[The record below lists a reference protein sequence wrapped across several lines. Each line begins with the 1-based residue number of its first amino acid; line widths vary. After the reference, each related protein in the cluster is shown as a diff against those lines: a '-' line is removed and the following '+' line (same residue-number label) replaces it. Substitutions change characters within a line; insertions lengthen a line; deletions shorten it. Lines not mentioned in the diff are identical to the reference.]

1 MDLLVV
7 DTSFDRQNGHAS
19 GGEVTELPGTA
30 SVPIDDDLEQG
41 FDERLPLMSGAEDS
55 GKR

>member
-19 GGEVTELPGTA
+19 GGDVTVEPGTA

-41 FDERLPLMSGAEDS
+41 FNERLPLMSGAEDS